1 MNAPEA
7 WIREA
12 TSGPLYRVCRVVVS
26 SLARSVLHWKVYHPE
41 RVPTVGPVIL
51 ASNHQS
57 FADPPLIAA
66 GLPRTTRFLARET
79 LFRIPVL
86 GSAIRFMGAYP
97 IDRDGGGAS
106 GLRTV
111 LTLLDSGAAVLLFPE
126 GTRSPDGEVQAA
138 RSGIGLLVIRST
150 APVVPVRVF
159 GLNHAWGRHHRF
171 PRPHPIVIKYGQPL
185 FFEELRR
192 EAATANKQRTKAIY
206 EEVSQQVMGSIRALQ
221 PSKDV
226 IIFPDPRDAKCNRT
240 SSHEINT
247 PVGRN
252 V

>member
-1 MNAPEA
+1 MNPPEA
-7 WIREA
+7 WIQEA
-12 TSGPLYRVCRVVVS
+12 RPGPLYRLCQIVVTS
-26 SLARSVLHWKVYHPE
+26 IGRGFLDLKVYHPE
-41 RVPTVGPVIL
+41 RVPGVGPVIL

-66 GLPRTTRFLARET
+66 GLTRTTRFLARET
-79 LFRIPVL
+79 LFKVPVL
-86 GSAIRFMGAYP
+86 GSVIRFMGAYP

-126 GTRSPDGEVQAA
+126 GTRSPDGQVQAA

-159 GLNHAWGRHHRF
+159 GLHHAWGRHRRF

-192 EAATANKQRTKAIY
+192 EAATASKHRTKAIY
-206 EEVSQQVMGSIRALQ
+206 EEVSQQVMKAIRDLQ
-221 PSKDV
+221 PHKDV
-226 IIFPDPRDAKCNRT
+226 REFPST
-240 SSHEINT
+240 
-247 PVGRN
+247 
-252 V
+252 

>member
-1 MNAPEA
+1 MNPSEA

-12 TSGPLYRVCRVVVS
+12 TPGPLYRVCRIVVRS
-26 SLARSVLHWKVYHPE
+26 IARGFLDWKVYHPE
-41 RVPTVGPVIL
+41 HVPRVGPVIL

-66 GLPRTTRFLARET
+66 GLPRTTKFLARES
-79 LFRIPVL
+79 LFRVPAL
-86 GSAIRFMGAYP
+86 GSVIRFMGAYP

-111 LTLLDSGAAVLLFPE
+111 LTLLESGAAVLLFPE
-126 GTRSPDGEVQAA
+126 GTRSADGQVQAA

-171 PRPHPIVIKYGQPL
+171 PRPHPIVIKYGQPML
-185 FFEELRR
+185 FEALRR
-192 EAATANKQRTKAIY
+192 EAATAGKQRTKAIY
-206 EEVSQQVMGSIRALQ
+206 EEVSQQVMKAISDLQ
-221 PSKDV
+221 PHQDV
-226 IIFPDPRDAKCNRT
+226 REFP
-240 SSHEINT
+240 SS
-247 PVGRN
+247 
-252 V
+252 